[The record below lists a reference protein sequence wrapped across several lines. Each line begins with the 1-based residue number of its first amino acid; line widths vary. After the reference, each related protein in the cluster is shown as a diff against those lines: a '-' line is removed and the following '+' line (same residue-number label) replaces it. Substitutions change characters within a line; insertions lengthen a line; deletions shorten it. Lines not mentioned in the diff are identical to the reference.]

1 MKRQIDQSSGK
12 NKKIKYVQEN
22 ILNYVTPQDKQFKK
36 ILKEK
41 YNGLEFL
48 SQEDF
53 ETKESEIYK
62 EFNRL
67 LINKTIRHYH
77 IVIDDQL
84 VIPTIQRALLGV
96 KGMTYKYFNIRMFA
110 IPWEDTVFEK
120 LNNELSLKS
129 STLNLEK
136 FNYDKGTDFNISLLN
151 FYDPQKVMLKRDDY
165 HGIDEGMSVK
175 WHRDTFLEPKST
187 VAVYQSTEDKNDSS
201 WYLGFRIA
209 WDIETPALFMNV
221 DSSESYFMLYEFN
234 ETHQHAIF
242 TGDSKRFTSTHRK
255 IPEEGNSIEYI
266 LNKCGKTV
274 EKSLKKQLNEEYIQ
288 DLFDLSNEIEFDWIR
303 QFWFQGYEYSQV
315 HHYWIP
321 LMKKLEDYWGQIQ
334 EIIKRVSEEMS
345 SNEILKKNLENKRN
359 LTQKWKYW
367 ISLMY
372 SRSIKPELLP
382 IETPKFD

>member
-1 MKRQIDQSSGK
+1 MKRKNEQNSGK
-12 NKKIKYVQEN
+12 NKKIKYIQEN
-22 ILNYVTPQDKQFKK
+22 ILNYITPEDKNFHK

-41 YNGLEFL
+41 YHGLEFL
-48 SQEDF
+48 SQKDF
-53 ETKESEIYK
+53 STKESEIYQ

-84 VIPTIQRALLGV
+84 VIPTIQRALVGA

-110 IPWEDTVFEK
+110 IPWEGTILEK
-120 LNNELSLKS
+120 LNNELSFKS
-129 STLNLEK
+129 TTLNIEK

-151 FYDPQKVMLKRDDY
+151 FYNPQKVTLKRDEY
-165 HGIDEGMSVK
+165 HGIEEGMSVK

-187 VAVYQSTEDKNDSS
+187 VAVYQSTEVENDSTWS
-201 WYLGFRIA
+201 LGFRIA
-209 WDIETPALFMNV
+209 WDIDTPALFMNV
-221 DSSESYFMLYEFN
+221 KSSESYFMLYDFN

-266 LNKCGKTV
+266 LNKCGKIIDNC
-274 EKSLKKQLNEEYIQ
+274 SKKQLKEEDIQ

-315 HHYWIP
+315 HQYWIP
-321 LMKKLEDYWGQIQ
+321 LMKKLEDSWREIQ
-334 EIIKRVSEEMS
+334 DIIKRISEEMS
-345 SNEILKKNLENKRN
+345 SDGIKKNLEIKRN
-359 LTQKWKYW
+359 LTEKWRYW

-372 SRSIKPELLP
+372 SRSMKPEILP
-382 IETPKFD
+382 IETPKFQ